1 MSISGGKAGPMD
13 SSAQGLHRVLDP
25 EGAAEQVDAWRGRI
39 ERLAADTKTMSER
52 LQALRVTAADSDGL
66 VEVTV
71 DAGGA
76 LVGLQF
82 SQRIQRVLPRV
93 LADTVMAT
101 VQAAKAQLAARSQ
114 QVVEET
120 MGTDSPAAR
129 AVAARI
135 AEQLRVPPDDTGQDG
150 RQSDRSGD
158 RRDW

>member
-1 MSISGGKAGPMD
+1 MD
-13 SSAQGLHRVLDP
+13 GSTQGLHRVLDP

-39 ERLAADTKTMSER
+39 ERLAADTRTMSER
-52 LQALRVTAADSDGL
+52 LQALRVTAVDPDGL

-76 LVGLQF
+76 LAGLQF
-82 SQRIQRVLPRV
+82 SQRIQRVPPSV

-135 AEQLRVPPDDTGQDG
+135 GEQLRVPPDDTGQDG
-150 RQSDRSGD
+150 RQSERPGD
-158 RRDW
+158 RRGW